1 MELIERQAMANLAS
15 KPDLSQRLKKEGYR
29 FNFFQALQLLEEKL
43 LKEKGMSSP
52 LDSGA
57 IRLAPDSSL
66 VFPPCDIK
74 SIKENRGVFELTL
87 TFMGLIGVSSPLP
100 LYFSEYIARHEEN
113 SQPLI
118 DFLNIF
124 NHRCYSLFYR
134 AWKKYRFISSFSASE
149 ASPISR
155 RIALLAGL
163 DPKRLSDP
171 AYAKL
176 LSYTGIFAGKCR
188 GKSSMTSLL
197 SDFFTGLPVEI
208 QEYQPRWVEIQNPV
222 KMGVDVQLGVNSIAG
237 TYSWDIS
244 GKFRVAVGP
253 LPRNLF
259 EKFLPNSDN
268 IKKMK
273 ELVSVFL
280 AEPLAY
286 DIEVKLQS
294 SELVPV
300 ILGTNNTP
308 LGETSSLGQSSLHSD
323 IKSIVIE

>member
-1 MELIERQAMANLAS
+1 MGLVERQAMANVAS
-15 KPDLSQRLKKEGYR
+15 KPGLSQRLQKEGYY
-29 FNFFQALQLLEEKL
+29 FNFFQVLQLLEEKF
-43 LKEKGMSSP
+43 LKEKGIKNP
-52 LDSGA
+52 LDAGT
-57 IRLAPDSSL
+57 IRCVPDSSL
-66 VFPPCDIK
+66 TFPPSDIK
-74 SIKENRGVFELTL
+74 CIEEDRGVFTLTL
-87 TFMGLIGVSSPLP
+87 TFMGLVGVSSPLP
-100 LYFSEYIARHEEN
+100 LYFSEYLARHEDN

-134 AWKKYRFISSFSASE
+134 AWKKYRFISVSVLERNPLA
-149 ASPISR
+149 R
-155 RIALLAGL
+155 RIAMLAGL
-163 DPKRLSDP
+163 DPARLSDP
-171 AYAKL
+171 AYARL

-188 GKSSMTSLL
+188 GKSALTSLL
-197 SDFFTGLPVEI
+197 SDFFKGLPVDI
-208 QEYQPRWVEIQNPV
+208 KEYQPRWVEIQNPV

-237 TYSWDIS
+237 AFSWDIS

-253 LPRNLF
+253 LARERF
-259 EKFLPNSDN
+259 EQFLPTSPN

-273 ELVSVFL
+273 ELISVFL

-300 ILGTNNTP
+300 VLGTNNTR
-308 LGETSSLGQSSLHSD
+308 LGETSSLGKSTLHSD